1 MLKEN
6 YAPIHILES
15 IKIQKKRNQKTVFWF
30 FFKVS

>member
-15 IKIQKKRNQKTVFWF
+15 IKIQKKKNQKTVFF
-30 FFKVS
+30 FF